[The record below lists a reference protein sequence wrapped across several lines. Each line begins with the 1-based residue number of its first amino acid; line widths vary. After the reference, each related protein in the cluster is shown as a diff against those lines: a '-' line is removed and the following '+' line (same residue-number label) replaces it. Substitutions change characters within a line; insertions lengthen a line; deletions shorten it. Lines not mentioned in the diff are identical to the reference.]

1 MILFCIFPFFVAF
14 LHGSIVAGL
23 GFRSFPPRAKTGTMP
38 PIKRTVVPYYTI
50 PGAIPREVIESY
62 DLVVETI

>member
-14 LHGSIVAGL
+14 LHGSIVAGW
-23 GFRSFPPRAKTGTMP
+23 GFRSFPRRAKMGTMP
-38 PIKRTVVPYYTI
+38 PLKRTVVPYYTI
-50 PGAIPREVIESY
+50 QGAIPREVLESY